1 MSGTD
6 DNSEQQQLV
15 HYLLIPKQNVDVKNM
30 TTPSRSFLEHWD
42 SVENAFGIQLHG
54 RHLNGYQTANGKPVM
69 ILYSVDPAGYPTPV
83 CGVQVSSNSEV
94 YSVLRSELPPYEQL
108 TDDVYSMFSYSGAQI
123 SFILTNFTTNGQYL
137 KLDILKNK
145 NEPKDI
151 TDYKEAGPGINC
163 VNEIRPLECY
173 EAKADQTAGSRA
185 MLIFPAKSS
194 ASSAAPVTMKTYA
207 DTDEKDRAALTRDEV
222 TAFYITV
229 TPINS
234 SEEQKKLF
242 QPPNTLVWKSS
253 DKVMI
258 PARVFYEQCAVMGGG
273 GFAMGASRGGDRGW
287 ETHQADRNGMIPEC
301 ASYSDASYRGG
312 GERVAKGG
320 FGGGDRGGV
329 QSKGLSDT
337 SSRGGG
343 GDLQLCSAGAMS
355 DEDEDGDAEF
365 EGLESAADCVRGD
378 KPKEGPG
385 VLTSHVAT
393 LRHGAPI
400 NPRLGNTTYAQYAHE
415 LRTPA
420 LSIRPLIV
428 PEDEWHWENPE
439 RVYGRPTYTRE
450 DFEVAAA
457 KTESLIYKWA
467 ADRAAGGQAF
477 TAEECVVCLE
487 DKNDALLLDCMHN
500 CMHRDCAKDLVA
512 ANTPGSKNCPICRRR
527 VLGWISFT
535 ALTSQA

>member
-6 DNSEQQQLV
+6 INDNQNDGNAEQLV
-15 HYLLIPKQNVDVKNM
+15 HYLLIPKQNVKVKNM
-30 TTPSRSFLEHWD
+30 TSPSRSFLQQWKQVD
-42 SVENAFGIQLHG
+42 QASNIQLHG
-54 RHLNGYQTANGKPVM
+54 RRLDGYQTMNGKPAM

-83 CGVQVSSNSEV
+83 CGVQVGSNSQV
-94 YSVLRSELPPYEQL
+94 FSVLRSELPHSEL
-108 TDDVYSMFSYSGAQI
+108 TDDVYSLFQYPGAQI
-123 SFILTNFTTNGQYL
+123 HFVLSNFTTNGQYL
-137 KLDILKNK
+137 KIDILKK
-145 NEPKDI
+145 NEPRDI
-151 TDYKEAGPGINC
+151 TDYKEQGPGINC

-173 EAKADQTAGSRA
+173 EAKADQTAGSRS

-194 ASSAAPVTMKTYA
+194 APSAAPVTMKTYA

-222 TAFYITV
+222 QAFYITV

-234 SEEQKKLF
+234 DEEQKKLF

-258 PARVFYEQCAVMGGG
+258 PARVFYEQSAVMRGG
-273 GFAMGASRGGDRGW
+273 GFGVSRGGDYSRGMV
-287 ETHQADRNGMIPEC
+287 AEC
-301 ASYSDASYRGG
+301 ASYSFGSRGG
-312 GERVAKGG
+312 GDRVAKGG
-320 FGGGDRGGV
+320 FGSA
-329 QSKGLSDT
+329 QTKGISDA

-343 GDLQLCSAGAMS
+343 MDLQLCSARGMS
-355 DEDEDGDAEF
+355 DEEDEDSEV
-365 EGLESAADCVRGD
+365 LESAKDCVRGD
-378 KPKEGPG
+378 KPQAGPS

-393 LRHGAPI
+393 LRHGETL
-400 NPRLGNTTYAQYAHE
+400 NPGLGNTTYAPYAHE
-415 LRTPA
+415 LRTVA

-428 PEDEWHWENPE
+428 PEDEWHWTKPDV
-439 RVYGRPTYTRE
+439 VYGRPEYTRE

-477 TAEECVVCLE
+477 TAEECVICLE
-487 DKNDALLLDCMHN
+487 ANNDALLLDCMHN
-500 CMHRDCAKDLVA
+500 CMHRECAKDLVA